1 MGEQTKTLTA
11 RDKQV
16 IWHPYTQHKTMAA
29 PIPVVKGEGVYL
41 VDENGN
47 KYIDAISS
55 WWTNIHGHAHPFIAQ
70 KIFEQAQQLE
80 HVIFAGCTH
89 EPAVRLAE
97 KILGLLQG
105 NFSRIFYS
113 DNGSTAV
120 EVGIKMAIQ
129 FHKNKGQHHRTKVL
143 ALTHAYHGDTFGSMS
158 VSGRGVFTEAF
169 NDFLFDVVFVNL
181 PELHESPEFTMP
193 AIDPAEIACFIYEP
207 LVQGAGGMRMYHA
220 SALQKILTFCKQE
233 GIICIADEVMTGFYR
248 TGKLFASDYVP
259 EKPDIICLSKGLTG
273 GSLPLAITACT
284 HTIFEAFLDNNLRS
298 TFFHGHSFTANPL
311 ACAAALASLELLE
324 QPLCQENIAYLVEQ
338 NREFVQHLQRTN
350 YGQPIL
356 NARSLGTILAF
367 ELHSDKKE
375 YLDKVK
381 EETMEQALEQGVLL
395 RPLGNTL
402 YIMPP
407 YCITA
412 VQLEKVYATID
423 KLLHR

>member
-1 MGEQTKTLTA
+1 
-11 RDKQV
+11 
-16 IWHPYTQHKTMAA
+16 
-29 PIPVVKGEGVYL
+29 
-41 VDENGN
+41 
-47 KYIDAISS
+47 
-55 WWTNIHGHAHPFIAQ
+55 
-70 KIFEQAQQLE
+70 
-80 HVIFAGCTH
+80 
-89 EPAVRLAE
+89 
-97 KILGLLQG
+97 
-105 NFSRIFYS
+105 
-113 DNGSTAV
+113 
-120 EVGIKMAIQ
+120 
-129 FHKNKGQHHRTKVL
+129 
-143 ALTHAYHGDTFGSMS
+143 
-158 VSGRGVFTEAF
+158 
-169 NDFLFDVVFVNL
+169 
-181 PELHESPEFTMP
+181 
-193 AIDPAEIACFIYEP
+193 
-207 LVQGAGGMRMYHA
+207 
-220 SALQKILTFCKQE
+220 
-233 GIICIADEVMTGFYR
+233 MTGFYR